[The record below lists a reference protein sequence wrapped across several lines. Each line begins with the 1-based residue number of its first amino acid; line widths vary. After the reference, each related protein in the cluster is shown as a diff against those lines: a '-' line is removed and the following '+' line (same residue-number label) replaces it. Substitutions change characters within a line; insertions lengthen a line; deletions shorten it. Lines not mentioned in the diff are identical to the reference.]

1 MIGKKFIGTIAT
13 LGVLAAGTAA
23 TSARADEVADF
34 YKGNTLTVIVGFG
47 AGGGYGT
54 YARLI
59 GQYMGKFL
67 PGKPSFVPQFMPGGG
82 SLKMA
87 NYMYN
92 IAPKNGTFIGMASP
106 VLPVFQL
113 IRSKGFKMDV
123 REFSYIGRMATQKHV
138 MMVRSD
144 TGIKSIEDIKKM
156 EVTAAASGKGSPTF
170 IFPKMMNALLGTKFK
185 VITGY
190 KGSAGGRLA
199 LEQGEA
205 KSMTSGWIS
214 WKANSPQWIKS
225 KFIIPVVELGLDK
238 SPDVPKDV
246 PLILDLAKNDSDRDF
261 IKFMMGPTV
270 TGRSLFGPPGIP
282 QARLAALRTAYDR
295 MVRDPAFL
303 RDAKK
308 RRLEIHPMGGAEVT
322 RRIIATASASPAIV
336 KRAKAALGYK

>member
-1 MIGKKFIGTIAT
+1 MSA
-13 LGVLAAGTAA
+13 LAALGFITTASSGNIA
-23 TSARADEVADF
+23 HADDVRDF
-34 YKGNTLTVIVGFG
+34 YKGSTLTVIVGFG

-87 NYMYN
+87 NYMYS

-123 REFSYIGRMATQKHV
+123 RDFSYIGRMATQKHV

-144 TGIKSIEDIKKM
+144 TGVRTIDDIKKM
-156 EVTAAASGKGSPTF
+156 EITAAASGKGSPTF
-170 IFPKMMNALLGTKFK
+170 IFPMMMNHLLGTKFK

-190 KGSAGGRLA
+190 KGSAGGRLS
-199 LEQGEA
+199 LEQGETKA
-205 KSMTSGWIS
+205 MTSGWIS
-214 WKANSPQWIKS
+214 WKASSPQWLKS
-225 KFIIPVVELGLDK
+225 KFIIPVVELGLDR
-238 SPDVPKDV
+238 SPDLPKGV
-246 PLILDLAKNDSDRDF
+246 PLILDLAKNQADRDF
-261 IKFMMGPTV
+261 IKFMMGPTL
-270 TGRSLFGPPGIP
+270 TGRSLFAPPGIP
-282 QARLAALRTAYDR
+282 RARLAALRTAYDK

-303 RDAKK
+303 REAEK
-308 RRLEIHPMGGAEVT
+308 RRLEIHPMSGAEVAQ
-322 RRIIATASASPAIV
+322 RIVATASASPDIV

>member
-1 MIGKKFIGTIAT
+1 MIGKTTIGAIAA
-13 LGVLAAGTAA
+13 LGMVATAGTAI
-23 TSARADEVADF
+23 SARADEIADF
-34 YKGNTLTVIVGFG
+34 YRGNTLTVIVGFG

-67 PGKPSFVPQFMPGGG
+67 PGKPNFVPQFMPGGG

-87 NYMYN
+87 NYMYT

-123 REFSYIGRMATQKHV
+123 RDFSYIGRMATQKHV
-138 MMVRSD
+138 MMVRAD
-144 TGIKSIEDIKKM
+144 TGITSIDDIKKT
-156 EVTAAASGKGSPTF
+156 EVTASASGKGSPTF

-199 LEQGEA
+199 LEQGETKA
-205 KSMTSGWIS
+205 MTSGWIS
-214 WKANSPQWIKS
+214 WKATSPQWIKNR
-225 KFIIPVVELGLDK
+225 FIIPVVELGLER
-238 SPDVPKDV
+238 SPDLPKSV
-246 PLILDLAKNDSDRDF
+246 PLIIDLAKNDADRDF

-270 TGRSLFGPPGIP
+270 TGRSLFAPPAIP
-282 QARLAALRTAYDR
+282 KARLAALRTAYDK
-295 MVRDPAFL
+295 MVRDRAFL
-303 RDAKK
+303 REAKK
-308 RRLEIHPMGGAEVT
+308 RRLEIHPMSGAEVT
-322 RRIIATASASPAIV
+322 RRIIATASASPDIV